1 MNDSLGEV
9 IANLDVFERDLINL
23 TMRIRE
29 YRYQLFAA
37 MQVEGL
43 DEEAEGLVD

>member
-1 MNDSLGEV
+1 MSESYAEV
-9 IANLDVFERDLINL
+9 IANLDTFERDLINL

-37 MQVEGL
+37 IQAEGL
-43 DEEAEGLVD
+43 DEEVKDL